1 MTKTFKNTEELNQYI
16 LDRVNHE
23 TDIIMESEW
32 FEDLL
37 ERKLKEILKKKVVL
51 VSSTEDSTND

>member
-1 MTKTFKNTEELNQYI
+1 MIKTFKNTEELNQYI

-37 ERKLKEILKKKVVL
+37 ERKLKEILEKKVVL
-51 VSSTEDSTND
+51 VSSTEENS

>member
-1 MTKTFKNTEELNQYI
+1 MKLEQITLNIEELNSYI

-32 FEDLL
+32 FE
-37 ERKLKEILKKKVVL
+37 EKVKEAIEKMKEEK
-51 VSSTEDSTND
+51 SK

>member
-1 MTKTFKNTEELNQYI
+1 MKLEQITLNVEELNSYI

-32 FEDLL
+32 FE
-37 ERKLKEILKKKVVL
+37 EKVKEAIEKMKEEETK
-51 VSSTEDSTND
+51 

>member
-1 MTKTFKNTEELNQYI
+1 MIKTFKNTEELNQYI

-37 ERKLKEILKKKVVL
+37 EKKLKEILKKKVVL
-51 VSSTEDSTND
+51 VSSTEEN